1 MKKPEITTKP
11 NGTWITFIIK
21 SHTTNQP
28 MKILFT
34 TLFLTLC
41 SAVIGQTGSYIPI
54 NPDHV
59 WRIDQI
65 NNAPVITWHC
75 YGEYHYQLYIDG
87 DTLIQGQQGQKVYR
101 SEHVTSTSSG
111 NEDCFPYF
119 YSQAGYAGSI
129 FDDTIANEVYFILPS
144 DTNRLLLYDYNLN
157 VGDSLISD
165 MVYCDRVITDIDT
178 VQIDG
183 IDRRRWHYTG
193 CTSAMLPATDEYYI
207 EGIGSSHG
215 LIEPIGLGL
224 MRSKLICVQK
234 NGTNIFDTGIS
245 SLYGC
250 QLAMAG
256 LNPQEEIQPEITIYP
271 NPANEIIH
279 IQHDQ
284 ASIESIRIIN
294 ELGQTQ
300 TIDPLIKADEVEI
313 NIDGLASGIYIV
325 HMQFQNTVV
334 SKSIV
339 VR

>member
-1 MKKPEITTKP
+1 
-11 NGTWITFIIK
+11 
-21 SHTTNQP
+21 

-59 WRIDQI
+59 WRVDKF
-65 NNAPVITWHC
+65 NNAPLVTWHC

-87 DTLIQGQQGQKVYR
+87 DTLIQGQQGQKLYR
-101 SEHVTSTSSG
+101 SEYVTSAGSFF
-111 NEDCFPYF
+111 CFPYGN
-119 YSQAGYAGSI
+119 YEVGYIGTI
-129 FDDTIANEVYFILPS
+129 IDDPADNKVYFIS
-144 DTNRLLLYDYNLN
+144 IYDTTRLLLYDYNLN
-157 VGDSLISD
+157 VGDSLMSN
-165 MVYCDRVITDIDT
+165 MVFCDRVITDIDT

-193 CTSAMLPATDEYYI
+193 CVSAMLPATDEYYI

-215 LIEPIGLGL
+215 LIEPIGLAL

-234 NGTNIFDTGIS
+234 DGTSIFDTGIS

-256 LNPQEEIQPEITIYP
+256 LNPQEEVQPEIIIYP
-271 NPANEIIH
+271 NPANEIIY
-279 IQHDQ
+279 IRHDQ
-284 ASIESIRIIN
+284 SNIGSIQIVN
-294 ELGQTQ
+294 QLGQVQ
-300 TIDPLIKADEVEI
+300 TIDPVITSNEIEI
-313 NIDGLASGIYIV
+313 NIEGLASGIYFV
-325 HMQFQNTVV
+325 KMQFQHAVL
-334 SKSIV
+334 SRSIV